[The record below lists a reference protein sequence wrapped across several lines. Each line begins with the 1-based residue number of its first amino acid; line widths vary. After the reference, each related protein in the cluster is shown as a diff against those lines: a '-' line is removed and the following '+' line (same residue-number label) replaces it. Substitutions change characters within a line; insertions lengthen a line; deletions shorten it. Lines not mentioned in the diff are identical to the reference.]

1 MLPVQFRVSLK
12 LKLIFTLLI
21 SCSLAACFTSKY
33 EAPKPLPDLRVIML
47 DGDYATLSEIRGTKP
62 MVLFFWASWCNSSR
76 PFIVNLSEEVPNYP
90 GVKFVAVSV
99 NKEADYETLS
109 QFIKEQNLASM
120 EHIFSGNDYYDEAYQ
135 TLEVTSIPTAF
146 VIDSSGQMIGESHT
160 VSGITS
166 LLDEL

>member
-1 MLPVQFRVSLK
+1 MLAAQFRISLK
-12 LKLIFTLLI
+12 LFFTFSV
-21 SCSLAACFTSKY
+21 SCCLTACFANKY

-47 DGDYATLSEIRGTKP
+47 DGDYATLSEIRGSKP

-76 PFIVNLSEEVPNYP
+76 PFIVNLAEEIPNYP

-109 QFIKEQNLASM
+109 QFIKEQDLTKM

-146 VIDSSGQMIGESHT
+146 VIDSSGQMIGEGHT